1 MWRRQSGSLK
11 RGLLALALVG
21 VVAASIAST
30 SAPAAGAAV
39 SARGLMTGFIDEQ
52 VFSSSDAQTRSQWM
66 LRAKTAGS
74 NLIRIT
80 VPWRQVSPTK
90 PLLPTNPGDSSYDM
104 SSIDAQVE
112 SAHALGLQVMLT
124 TYLAPDWAE
133 GPNRPAGAPTGTWMP
148 NAKAFGDFG
157 QMLATRYSG
166 FYSPSLAPGAP
177 ALPKVRYFEAWNE
190 PNLTVFLAP
199 QWVGNTPYSPRLYRG
214 LLNEFYDGVHLVQ
227 PGDVV
232 IGGGTAPF
240 GDNSPDHPFVKGNPR
255 MHPLVFFR
263 KLFCL
268 ADDLKPVSCLTK
280 PKLDV
285 LSHHP
290 VNIINAPT
298 KPAPN
303 PEDVEVA
310 DFHKLKT
317 LLDAAERA
325 GHITPA
331 GNHPLWATEVWWLS
345 NPPNP
350 LGADLQ
356 THAHWVEQALYM
368 LWKQG
373 ASTVVQ
379 YEIRDPAY
387 DPNIPAR
394 QQVTSGFYMNN
405 GIRKPAYTAWRF
417 PFVTHRET
425 RTNVGVW
432 GKSPATG
439 TLKIQRSRPGGWQTI
454 QTMSIKAG
462 QVFTSSVRVSGPADL
477 RGQITGVSSLP
488 WHQN

>member
-1 MWRRQSGSLK
+1 MR
-11 RGLLALALVG
+11 ALALVG
-21 VVAASIAST
+21 VMAASIAGAQ
-30 SAPAAGAAV
+30 SASGEPAAGAHF
-39 SARGLMTGFIDEQ
+39 SRGDREARAQVAPRPLMTGFIDETL
-52 VFSSSDAQTRSQWM
+52 FSSSDAQTRSQWM

-74 NLIRIT
+74 NLIRII
-80 VPWRQVSPTK
+80 VPWRFVTGSK
-90 PLLPTNPGDSSYDM
+90 PLLPTNPADPSYDL

-133 GPNRPAGAPTGTWMP
+133 GPNKPAGAPAGTWMP

-166 FYSPSLAPGAP
+166 FYNG
-177 ALPKVRYFEAWNE
+177 LPKVRYFEAWNE
-190 PNLTVFLAP
+190 PNLTVFLSP
-199 QWVGNTPYSPRLYRG
+199 QWIGHTPYSPRIYRG
-214 LLNEFYDGVHLVQ
+214 LLNEFYAGVHLVQ
-227 PGDVV
+227 PGAQV

-255 MHPLVFFR
+255 MHPLVFLR

-268 ADDLKPVSCLTK
+268 DDNLKPVACLTK
-280 PKLDV
+280 PKLDI

-298 KPAPN
+298 TPAPN

-310 DFHKLKT
+310 DFHKLTT
-317 LLDAAERA
+317 LLDAAEQA
-325 GHITPA
+325 GNITPS

-350 LGADLQ
+350 LGASLQ
-356 THAHWVEQALYM
+356 THAQWVEQGLYL
-368 LWKQG
+368 LWQQG
-373 ASTVVQ
+373 ANAVVN

-387 DPNIPAR
+387 DPNVLAR
-394 QQVTSGFYMNN
+394 QQVNSGFFMSN
-405 GIRKPAYTAWRF
+405 GLRKPAYTAWRF

-425 RTNVGVW
+425 PTSVGVW
-432 GKSPATG
+432 GKSPSTG
-439 TLKIQRSRPGGWQTI
+439 TLKIQRRRPAGWQTI
-454 QTMSIKAG
+454 QTVSIKTG
-462 QVFTSSVRVSGPADL
+462 QVFTSSVRISGPADL